1 MSKNKTFK
9 YILFIFLFFFL
20 HIHTVFA
27 VGNSSG
33 GTFGNTTKT
42 TTIPAESLQELGQKE
57 VIASSYELGYFYF
70 GQNET
75 VLKER
80 ERKFNS
86 IFYHNTPMN
95 CLPLSFQDVT

>member
-1 MSKNKTFK
+1 MSKNKFFK
-9 YILFIFLFFFL
+9 FFCFIFLFFFL

-27 VGNSSG
+27 FSG
-33 GTFGNTTKT
+33 GGWTDFDKAP
-42 TTIPAESLQELGQKE
+42 TIPAESFQELGQKE

>member
-1 MSKNKTFK
+1 MSKNKFFK
-9 YILFIFLFFFL
+9 FFCFIFLFFFL

-27 VGNSSG
+27 A
-33 GTFGNTTKT
+33 TWADTTKAP
-42 TTIPAESLQELGQKE
+42 TIPAESLQELGQKE
-57 VIASSYELGYFYF
+57 IIASSYKLGYFYF
-70 GQNET
+70 GQNEA